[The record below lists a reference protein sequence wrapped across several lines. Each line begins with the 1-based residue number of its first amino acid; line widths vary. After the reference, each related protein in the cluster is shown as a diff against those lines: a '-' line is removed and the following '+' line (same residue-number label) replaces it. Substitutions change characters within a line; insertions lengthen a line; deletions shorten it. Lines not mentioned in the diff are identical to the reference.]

1 MATIRINTELALAAL
16 RRSATTLKAAI
27 AVSAAAILS
36 ETDGDLQANSSAAL
50 AHFDD
55 FGQKLEAVSAAVQD
69 KNALAAAVVSHAG
82 VSEVDLDAL
91 GRQIEL
97 IHGLLKTTKRS
108 LRAVVG
114 SRTRDGI
121 DIFAGHVG
129 SLGRSLQHLAFHAGE
144 PAATTPFMFEQFF
157 LKTMA
162 DLGQRDW
169 SDGA

>member
-1 MATIRINTELALAAL
+1 MAKIRINTEMALVAL
-16 RRSATTLKAAI
+16 RRSATMLKAAI

-50 AHFDD
+50 SHFDD
-55 FGQKLEAVSAAVQD
+55 FGQKLKAVSAAVQD
-69 KNALAAAVVSHAG
+69 KNAIAAAIVLHAG
-82 VSEVDLDAL
+82 VSEIDVDAL
-91 GRQIEL
+91 GKQLEL
-97 IHGLLKTTKRS
+97 MHGLLKTTRRS

-121 DIFAGHVG
+121 DVFAGHVG
-129 SLGRSLQHLAFHAGE
+129 SLGRCFQHFAFSVGE
-144 PAATTPFMFEQFF
+144 PAAATPFMFEQFF
-157 LKTMA
+157 LETMA